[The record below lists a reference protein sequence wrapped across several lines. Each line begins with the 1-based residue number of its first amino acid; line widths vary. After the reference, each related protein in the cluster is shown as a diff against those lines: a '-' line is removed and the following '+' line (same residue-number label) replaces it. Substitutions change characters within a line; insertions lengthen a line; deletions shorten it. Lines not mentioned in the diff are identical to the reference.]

1 MPADGEDADQA
12 MLDRLQLPDV
22 PGTVPGPVP
31 AKAKQR
37 HQQFV
42 KFPRAWVDRLQTAS
56 YTSTYRVAL
65 HLLFDHWKSDGCP
78 IRLSNVALAEV
89 GVSRDQKWR
98 ALRELECL
106 GLIRIERRRR
116 RSPVITLLII

>member
-1 MPADGEDADQA
+1 MPADREDADQA
-12 MLDRLQLPDV
+12 MLDRLRLPDV
-22 PGTVPGPVP
+22 PGTAPRPV
-31 AKAKQR
+31 ATNTKER

-42 KFPRAWVDRLQTAS
+42 KFPRAWVDRLRTAR

-65 HLLFDHWKSDGCP
+65 HLLFRHWKSDGRP
-78 IRLSNVALAEV
+78 IQLSNVALAEA